1 MAYTDPLSG
10 PFAQVGD
17 ANLKQMQY
25 IIDFINA
32 KGGALGKKFE
42 LVPFDN
48 KSQPS
53 DALIALKSATDQ
65 NMPFIMQ
72 CSGSNIAAALI
83 DGVNKHNDRNPDNR
97 IIYLN
102 CGAVATELTNEQCSF
117 WHFRFDLHVGMKA
130 EVMVRALPKE
140 TKKVYLINQDYLF
153 GQSVQR
159 EVKNFLAKLRPD
171 VQVVGD
177 ELIPL
182 GKVKD
187 FSPYITKINAS
198 GAQALLT
205 GNWGPDMNLL
215 IKAGV
220 DAGADLRYYTFYAHL
235 AGGPTAIGV
244 GGDNRVLA
252 VMSFSENVAPEIGNK
267 EAEAFTKGFREKH
280 KFDFSAAGFRTIF
293 EYLQASREQGRR
305 GRCDQDRHRAGGSH
319 GQGLPRLRDEDA
331 QGRPPDHQRVL
342 RRYLQEGREVR
353 RRRHRPRLGDLG
365 DHSGQGR
372 RPAQYLQDEASDRVV
387 NDQRPLSPGERASP
401 AGGRG
406 AMEVFVV
413 SLLNGLVYGMLLFML
428 ASGLTLILS
437 HDGRAQFRPCQRLHA
452 GRLLRLHDQP
462 LYRLLAGAGRGAAA
476 VRADRRGHRDAR
488 ACGASIATATSPSC
502 CSPSALR

>member
-1 MAYTDPLSG
+1 MRARNWISVLLGLLLAIGGATTGWAQQTIKVAYTDPLSG

-102 CGAVATELTNEQCSF
+102 CGAVAPELTNEQCSF
-117 WHFRFDLHVGMKA
+117 WHFRFDLHAAMKA

-140 TKKVYLINQDYLF
+140 TTKVYLINQDYLF

-159 EVKNFLAKLRPD
+159 EVKNFLTKLRPD

-182 GKVKD
+182 GKIKD
-187 FSPYITKINAS
+187 FSPYITKIKAS
-198 GAQALLT
+198 GAQALMT

-235 AGGPTAIGV
+235 AGGPTAIGA
-244 GGDNRVLA
+244 GGENRVLS
-252 VMSFSENVAPEIGNK
+252 VMPFSENVAPEIGNA
-267 EAEAFTKGFREKH
+267 EAEAFAKGFREKH
-280 KFDFSAAGFRTIF
+280 KFEFTSAGFRTIF
-293 EYLQASREQGRR
+293 EYLQAAVNK
-305 GRCDQDRHRAGGSH
+305 AGAV
-319 GQGLPRLRDEDA
+319 DA
-331 QGRPPDHQRVL
+331 TKIAYALEGMSIKDFLGFETTMRKDDHQLIGEYFVGLFKKGVKYDAENTGFGWATAVTVL
-342 RRYLQEGREVR
+342 AK
-353 RRRHRPRLGDLG
+353 D
-365 DHSGQGR
+365 
-372 RPAQYLQDEASDRVV
+372 
-387 NDQRPLSPGERASP
+387 
-401 AGGRG
+401 
-406 AMEVFVV
+406 
-413 SLLNGLVYGMLLFML
+413 
-428 ASGLTLILS
+428 I
-437 HDGRAQFRPCQRLHA
+437 
-452 GRLLRLHDQP
+452 DQP
-462 LYRLLAGAGRGAAA
+462 NTCKMKRPK
-476 VRADRRGHRDAR
+476 
-488 ACGASIATATSPSC
+488 I
-502 CSPSALR
+502 